1 MTTRADVEGESATL
15 LGALSQLL
23 QLRCDPENYASPQR
37 VRMTTLTPSNPAHS
51 RYIVYVD
58 ESGDHGP
65 VSAEYPMFVLAFCLF
80 DKKEYANT
88 VTSYMHRLKFK
99 HFGHDTVVM
108 HEREI
113 RKAQPPF
120 EFLQN
125 RERRLEFMNDLS
137 AMIEAAPFTLI
148 AAAIHKAKLV
158 KRYTKPVNAYHLA
171 LQFGLERIES
181 HRRDTSDSGRLHV
194 VFESRGR
201 NEDRELELEFRRVC
215 AENALGAVLDHEPVF
230 SKKDANHCG
239 LQLPTWWPGRSV
251 CGSCTLRTRT
261 APTMCLKK
269 SSAARRRARSRAGG
283 SNVFREPR

>member
-1 MTTRADVEGESATL
+1 
-15 LGALSQLL
+15 
-23 QLRCDPENYASPQR
+23 
-37 VRMTTLTPSNPAHS
+37 MTTLTPTAPVHS

-99 HFGHDTVVM
+99 HFGHDAVVM

-113 RKAQPPF
+113 RKALPPF
-120 EFLQN
+120 SFLMNAQ
-125 RERRLEFMNDLS
+125 RRAEFMSDITS
-137 AMIEAAPFTLI
+137 MIEMAPFTLI
-148 AAAIHKAKLV
+148 AAAIHKVKLAE
-158 KRYTKPVNAYHLA
+158 RYPHTPQNPYHLA
-171 LQFGLERIES
+171 LKFGLERIEN
-181 HRRDTSDSGRLHV
+181 HRRDTGDAGKLHV

-215 AENALGAVLDHEPVF
+215 TDNALKTTLDHEPVF

-239 LQLPTWWPGRSV
+239 LQLADLVARPIGLRQLNSGQQNRAYVVLEKKFRRSPQ
-251 CGSCTLRTRT
+251 GKIDGWG
-261 APTMCLKK
+261 LKC
-269 SSAARRRARSRAGG
+269 
-283 SNVFREPR
+283 FP